1 LNKQTIRDA
10 DVADKRVLMR
20 VDFNVPLDRE
30 GHVTDAT
37 RLREAIPTI
46 NYLRERGARVILMSH
61 LGRPNGQVNESL
73 RLAPVAAE
81 LQRLLGA
88 PVAYVQESVG
98 PEAQAAV
105 AALPPGGVLLLENLR
120 FHPEE
125 EANDPEFSRQLAALG
140 DLYVDD
146 AFGTA
151 HRAHASTEG
160 VTHFLPAVG
169 GLLMEKELESFARIL
184 EHPEHPFVAIVGG
197 AKVSSKI
204 GVLEHLLDKVDR
216 LIIGGGMANTFLKA
230 QGHDVGRSLLEA
242 DKVQVAADLMQRA
255 KAAGA
260 EILLPIDAV
269 VTDRLEAEAPRQVVG
284 VDAVPADQLIADV
297 GPRSVELF
305 GHALAGAKTI
315 LWNGPLGVFEVPP
328 FAAGTRALAEIVG
341 RSGAVTVIGGGDTV
355 AAVEQAGCA
364 DRMTHISTGGGASLE
379 LLEGRVLPGVAA
391 LLDRV

>member
-1 LNKQTIRDA
+1 MNKQTIRDA

-98 PEAQAAV
+98 LEAQAAV

-269 VTDRLEAEAPRQVVG
+269 VTDRLEAESPRQVVG

>member
-1 LNKQTIRDA
+1 MNKQTIRDA

-341 RSGAVTVIGGGDTV
+341 CSGAVTVIGGGDTV

>member
-1 LNKQTIRDA
+1 MNKQTIRDA

-230 QGHDVGRSLLEA
+230 QGHDVGRSLLETN
-242 DKVQVAADLMQRA
+242 KVQVAADLMQRA

>member
-1 LNKQTIRDA
+1 MNKQTIRDA

-46 NYLRERGARVILMSH
+46 NYLRERGARVVLMSH
-61 LGRPNGQVNESL
+61 LGRPNGQINESL
-73 RLAPVAAE
+73 RMAPVAAE

-98 PEAQAAV
+98 LEAQAAV

-184 EHPEHPFVAIVGG
+184 EHPEHPFVAIIGG

>member
-1 LNKQTIRDA
+1 MNKQTIRDA

-98 PEAQAAV
+98 LEAQAAV

-184 EHPEHPFVAIVGG
+184 EHPEHPFVAIIGG

>member
-1 LNKQTIRDA
+1 MNKQTIRDA

-98 PEAQAAV
+98 LEAQAAV

>member
-1 LNKQTIRDA
+1 MNKQTIRDA

-98 PEAQAAV
+98 LEAQAAV

-184 EHPEHPFVAIVGG
+184 EHPEHPFVAIIGG

-230 QGHDVGRSLLEA
+230 QGHDVGRSLLETN
-242 DKVQVAADLMQRA
+242 KVQVAADLMQRA
-255 KAAGA
+255 NAAGA